1 MNDDNL
7 PEGKVWGLILDAVA
21 GLTGEIGKQL

>member
-7 PEGKVWGLILDAVA
+7 PEGKVWGLILDVVA